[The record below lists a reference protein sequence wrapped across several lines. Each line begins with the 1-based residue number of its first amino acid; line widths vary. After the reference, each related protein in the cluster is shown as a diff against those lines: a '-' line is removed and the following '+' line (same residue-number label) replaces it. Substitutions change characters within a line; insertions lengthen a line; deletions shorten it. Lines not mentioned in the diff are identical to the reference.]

1 MLLNNHQYFQIKGLT
16 KLNKQSDDLSEDE
29 DEMLSPRQRFK
40 VRRKSTAS
48 LLTKPPS
55 GIRRGSVS
63 SNISSASDN
72 EDIIDVNDDDDD
84 EVFKLT
90 VRAQSRRY
98 SVVSQTRLGSE
109 EKVELVNIPIVVVTA
124 PQEAHTSTDT
134 AGWEKEYDNFRFR

>member
-1 MLLNNHQYFQIKGLT
+1 MLLNNRQYFQITGLT

-48 LLTKPPS
+48 LLTRPPT
-55 GIRRGSVS
+55 GIRRESVS
-63 SNISSASDN
+63 SIISSASDN
-72 EDIIDVNDDDDD
+72 EDIMDVNDDD

-124 PQEAHTSTDT
+124 PQEAHTSRDT

>member
-1 MLLNNHQYFQIKGLT
+1 MLLNNHQYFQITGLT
-16 KLNKQSDDLSEDE
+16 KLNKQSDDPSEDE

-48 LLTKPPS
+48 LLTRPPT

-63 SNISSASDN
+63 SIISLASDN
-72 EDIIDVNDDDDD
+72 EDMMDVNDDD

-98 SVVSQTRLGSE
+98 SVVSQTRFDSGSKE
-109 EKVELVNIPIVVVTA
+109 RVELVNIPIVVVTA

>member
-29 DEMLSPRQRFK
+29 DEMFSPRQRFT

-48 LLTKPPS
+48 LLTRPPT

-63 SNISSASDN
+63 SIISSASDN
-72 EDIIDVNDDDDD
+72 EDIIDVNDDDD

-90 VRAQSRRY
+90 VKAQSRRY

>member
-1 MLLNNHQYFQIKGLT
+1 MLLNNHQYFQITGLT
-16 KLNKQSDDLSEDE
+16 KLNKQSDDPSEDE

-48 LLTKPPS
+48 LLTRPPT

-63 SNISSASDN
+63 SIISLASDN
-72 EDIIDVNDDDDD
+72 EDMMDVNDDDD

-124 PQEAHTSTDT
+124 PQEVHTSKDT
-134 AGWEKEYDNFRFR
+134 AGWENEYDNFRFR

>member
-1 MLLNNHQYFQIKGLT
+1 MLLNNHQYFQITGLT
-16 KLNKQSDDLSEDE
+16 KLNKQSDDPSEDE

-48 LLTKPPS
+48 LLTRPPT

-63 SNISSASDN
+63 SIISLASDN
-72 EDIIDVNDDDDD
+72 EDMMDVNDDDD

-124 PQEAHTSTDT
+124 PQEAHTSKDT
-134 AGWEKEYDNFRFR
+134 GWENEYDNFRFR

>member
-1 MLLNNHQYFQIKGLT
+1 MLLNNHQYFQITGLT
-16 KLNKQSDDLSEDE
+16 KLNKQSDDPSEDE

-48 LLTKPPS
+48 LLTRPPT

-63 SNISSASDN
+63 SIISSASDN
-72 EDIIDVNDDDDD
+72 EDILDVNDDDDD
-84 EVFKLT
+84 VFKLT

-124 PQEAHTSTDT
+124 PQEAHTSRDT

>member
-1 MLLNNHQYFQIKGLT
+1 MLLNNHQYFQITGLT
-16 KLNKQSDDLSEDE
+16 KLNKQSDDPSEDE

-48 LLTKPPS
+48 LLTRPPT

-63 SNISSASDN
+63 SIISLASDN
-72 EDIIDVNDDDDD
+72 EDMMDVNDDD

-124 PQEAHTSTDT
+124 PQEAHTRKDT
-134 AGWEKEYDNFRFR
+134 AGWENEYDNFRFR

>member
-1 MLLNNHQYFQIKGLT
+1 MLLNNHQYFQITGLT
-16 KLNKQSDDLSEDE
+16 KLNKQSDDPSEDE

-48 LLTKPPS
+48 LLTRPPT

-63 SNISSASDN
+63 SIISLASDN
-72 EDIIDVNDDDDD
+72 EDMMDVNDDD

-124 PQEAHTSTDT
+124 PQEAHTSRDT